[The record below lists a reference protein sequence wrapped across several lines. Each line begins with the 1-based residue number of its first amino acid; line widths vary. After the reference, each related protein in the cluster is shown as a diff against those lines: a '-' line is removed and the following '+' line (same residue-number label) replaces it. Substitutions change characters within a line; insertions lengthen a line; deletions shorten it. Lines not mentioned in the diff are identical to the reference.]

1 LGHGVSAPSTLGTF
15 LRAFTFGHVRQL
27 DRVLADCLERAW
39 AAGPGP
45 GEDRLVVDV
54 DSFVGEVYGYDKQG
68 AGYGYTHKRGYHPI
82 LATRSGTGE
91 ALAHFP
97 SGRVLA
103 NAAWTVIA
111 ALAHNLLKWTTL
123 IGLPDTVIPDR
134 PDHPPPAAERS
145 WPGYPHRPDSDT
157 PDAGPMA
164 LGDRLPHRPPAPP
177 CRAAAHL
184 KARRGNQHDRPPGP
198 PASACPEHHDHDTA
212 TTPTPAPGTSE
223 TQSDPQDPAQHPRP
237 TPDYQSGAR
246 NTSRAL
252 RTVDRGLAAVHSIAK
267 PTTMVAGGHRV
278 AICSPR

>member
-1 LGHGVSAPSTLGTF
+1 LTNRTDAIELVESEH
-15 LRAFTFGHVRQL
+15 RQHA
-27 DRVLADCLERAW
+27 VVELAIRDLK
-39 AAGPGP
+39 
-45 GEDRLVVDV
+45 D
-54 DSFVGEVYGYDKQG
+54 Q
-68 AGYGYTHKRGYHPI
+68 
-82 LATRSGTGE
+82 

-97 SGRVLA
+97 SGRFLA

-157 PDAGPMA
+157 PAAGPMA

-184 KARRGNQHDRPPGP
+184 KARRGNQPDRPPGP

-212 TTPTPAPGTSE
+212 TTQPRPPTPARPNPIHRT
-223 TQSDPQDPAQHPRP
+223 PAQHPRP

-246 NTSRAL
+246 NTSRPL
-252 RTVDRGLAAVHSIAK
+252 KTVDRGLAAVNSIAK
-267 PTTMVAGGHRV
+267 PTTKVAGGHGV
-278 AICSPR
+278 AICSPARPGFRSQARVEEEWWVARELYCWRSSV